1 MKPSGRDHLKVVD
14 VSALLDIAVY
24 SARLLDDRSLSDM
37 TKSLFFSHDRST
49 LPVASKH
56 SKMQMFV
63 RHSTRVVLD

>member
-49 LPVASKH
+49 LPVASK
-56 SKMQMFV
+56 MQMFV